1 MQWSELELLHAD
13 NVSFNYGERPV
24 LRGVSVTVPRGGLLG
39 ILGPNGAG
47 KTTFLQLLAGMS
59 TPSTGQVTFDG
70 MDISK
75 IDRSH
80 LARRMAIVPQETSL
94 TFDYTVLEVALM
106 GRHPHLRTF
115 EIEGPIDLKIT
126 REALAATGTIE
137 LENRTFRSL
146 SGGEK
151 QRVIIA
157 SALAQFEQAS
167 QERLH
172 FDKNQASTVLLL
184 DEPTTSLDLH
194 YQLAL
199 GTILKK
205 LNRER
210 KITIVISTHDLNFAA
225 TLCQELVL
233 LRDGR
238 TIAVGRTEQILTSE
252 SVRKLYDV
260 DAAVQF
266 HEASGHVTV
275 VPLDKN

>member
-1 MQWSELELLHAD
+1 MLHAD

-24 LRGVSVTVPRGGLLG
+24 LRGVSIIVPRGALLG

-75 IDRSH
+75 IERSH
-80 LARRMAIVPQETSL
+80 LARRMAIVPQETYL

-126 REALAATGTIE
+126 REALAATGTVE

-172 FDKNQASTVLLL
+172 FDKNQPSTVLLL

-205 LNRER
+205 LNHER

-225 TLCQELVL
+225 MLCQELVL

-238 TIAVGRTEQILTSE
+238 TIATGRTEQVLTSE

-260 DAAVQF
+260 DASVQF
-266 HEASGHVTV
+266 HKASGHVTV
-275 VPLDKN
+275 VPLDKD